1 MRFNVDFDFSVQLT
15 GERGWGKMEREY
27 GILYLIR
34 VRGEVA
40 VGRAEEREGQTEKL
54 E

>member
-1 MRFNVDFDFSVQLT
+1 MIRVR
-15 GERGWGKMEREY
+15 GERGWGKREREY